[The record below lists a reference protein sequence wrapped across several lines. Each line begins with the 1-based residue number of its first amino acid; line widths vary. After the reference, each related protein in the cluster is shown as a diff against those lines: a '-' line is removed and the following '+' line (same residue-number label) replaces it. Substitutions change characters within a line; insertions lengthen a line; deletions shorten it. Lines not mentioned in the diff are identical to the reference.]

1 MQFSNDDLPQ
11 KAQVLASLMPAKP
24 EGLLTKK
31 FLVAEDSSPSL
42 SLPLQRD
49 YMRSHVEEEVAMTIS
64 NCVPVIWGF
73 CKYLLT
79 GLPSPP

>member
-11 KAQVLASLMPAKP
+11 KAQVLASLMPVKP

-31 FLVAEDSSPSL
+31 FLVAEDSPPSL
-42 SLPLQRD
+42 PVALQRD
-49 YMRSHVEEEVAMTIS
+49 HMRNYVEEEVAVTIS
-64 NCVPVIWGF
+64 NCVLVTWGI
-73 CKYLLT
+73 CRYLFT